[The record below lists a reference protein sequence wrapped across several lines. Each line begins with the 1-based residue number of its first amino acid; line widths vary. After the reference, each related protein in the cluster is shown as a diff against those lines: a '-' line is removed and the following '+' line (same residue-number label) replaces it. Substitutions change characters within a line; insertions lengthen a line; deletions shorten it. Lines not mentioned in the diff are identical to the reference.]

1 MRVSSTTFAMLASL
15 SLKAPSFSVGF
26 SVSTARGRRVEAP
39 TSCNVSGHQHR
50 LRLGALFSTSTEDN
64 ETATAT
70 ATKKKQKKLGLLT
83 FDLGKN
89 ILIVCLHMCETK

>member
-1 MRVSSTTFAMLASL
+1 MRVSSTTVALLASL
-15 SLKAPSFSVGF
+15 SLQAPSFSLGF
-26 SVSTARGRRVEAP
+26 SVSTSGGRRVAAP
-39 TSCNVSGHQHR
+39 TRSNVSGHQHR

-64 ETATAT
+64 ETTSAT

-89 ILIVCLHMCETK
+89 ILIVCVCIRVKN